1 MPRIL
6 TAGGLRGNDRK
17 DRHSIAPDP
26 VRAAGPSPNLM
37 AVKEIFGP
45 PLRAALMT
53 GLIAALAWFLL
64 KPPSLDG
71 AESLLTIILA
81 AAAIIFVTGWLT
93 TLFAG
98 EEMPE
103 HEFRRLVDR
112 SDALAQLP
120 PPEQPPSE
128 FDELVMEA
136 LDDLPEEFREVLHDT
151 PVTVSNRGHE
161 FRAYG
166 QYIGGTIARDV
177 YPDHIVVYRDTLE
190 RDFGHDPDLLR
201 AQVERTVRHELA
213 HHLGWDEPGVRG
225 LGL

>member
-1 MPRIL
+1 
-6 TAGGLRGNDRK
+6 
-17 DRHSIAPDP
+17 
-26 VRAAGPSPNLM
+26 
-37 AVKEIFGP
+37 
-45 PLRAALMT
+45 MT

-71 AESLLTIILA
+71 AESLLTIVLA
-81 AAAIIFVTGWLT
+81 GAAIIFVTGWLT
-93 TLFAG
+93 TLLAG

-103 HEFRRLVDR
+103 REFRRLVDR

-136 LDDLPEEFREVLHDT
+136 LDDLPEEFREVLLDL

-161 FRAYG
+161 VHAYG
-166 QYIGGTIARDV
+166 QYIGDTVARDN
-177 YPDHIVVYRDTLE
+177 YPDHIVIYRDTLE
-190 RDFGHDPDLLR
+190 RDFGWNRDVLR
-201 AQVERTVRHELA
+201 AQVERTVRHEIA